1 MGLTG
6 GEPKQRSE
14 AAEALDKERTL
25 TFKGT
30 PKKKNELKKTPPAP
44 KVNKTKEPEP
54 ELNKTADI
62 PTSPRSSDEV
72 DEPEMIETKET
83 ESDDVEVTE
92 QKIEGK
98 DEDDVEVT
106 E

>member
-6 GEPKQRSE
+6 GEPKERSE
-14 AAEALDKERTL
+14 AAVALDKERTL

-44 KVNKTKEPEP
+44 KQNKTKEPEP

-62 PTSPRSSDEV
+62 PTTPRSSDEMP
-72 DEPEMIETKET
+72 EPETNEQNVT
-83 ESDDVEVTE
+83 ESDD
-92 QKIEGK
+92 Q
-98 DEDDVEVT
+98 
-106 E
+106 